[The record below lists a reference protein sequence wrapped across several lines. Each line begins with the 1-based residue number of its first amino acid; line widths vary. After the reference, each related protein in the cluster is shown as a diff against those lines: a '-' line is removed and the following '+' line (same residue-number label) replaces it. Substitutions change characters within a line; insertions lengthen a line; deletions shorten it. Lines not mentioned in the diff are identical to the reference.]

1 MKPASFV
8 PVIGAI
14 SPGEAG
20 EVPGLEE
27 TISYWTEGACS
38 AEEWFRELDGRWG
51 TAGFVVRRGEE
62 TLGFVVYGQREHL
75 PRAGRYPVGPLDEE
89 AVLLAYVGGD
99 PRTRRRLLVRMLR
112 DLRHRGVGRVEAIT
126 SDRGSPHHVPTP
138 VLLESGWRPVRRA
151 LYRRSYY
158 TLMRTDLGS
167 AVEVGEMARALI
179 GRVKLP
185 ALKKPVPAPGG
196 AMPHVSH
203 MSHVPHAAGAQGG
216 N

>member
-8 PVIGAI
+8 PVIVAI

-27 TISYWTEGACS
+27 TISYWTEGTRS
-38 AEEWFRELDGRWG
+38 AGEWFRELGDRWG
-51 TAGFVVRRGEE
+51 TAGFVVRRGED
-62 TLGFVVYGQREHL
+62 TLGFVVYGPSEHL
-75 PRAGRYPVGPLDEE
+75 PRAGRYPLGPLDEE
-89 AVLLAYVGGD
+89 AVLLAYVVGD

-112 DLRHRGVGRVEAIT
+112 DLRQRGASRAEAIA
-126 SDRGSPHHVPTP
+126 SDSGLPHHVPTP

-151 LYRRSYY
+151 PYRRSYY
-158 TLMRTDLGS
+158 TLVHTDLGS

-185 ALKKPVPAPGG
+185 GLKKTVPAPGG
-196 AMPHVSH
+196 ALSH
-203 MSHVPHAAGAQGG
+203 MSHATGAQRGR
-216 N
+216 

>member
-8 PVIGAI
+8 PVIAAI

-27 TISYWTEGACS
+27 TISYWTEGTRS
-38 AEEWFRELDGRWG
+38 AGEWFRELGDRWG

-62 TLGFVVYGQREHL
+62 TLGFVVYGPGEHL
-75 PRAGRYPVGPLDEE
+75 PRAGRYPLGPLDEE

-99 PRTRRRLLVRMLR
+99 PRTRRRLLVRMIR
-112 DLRHRGVGRVEAIT
+112 DLRQRGASRAEAIA
-126 SDRGSPHHVPTP
+126 SDSGLPHHVPTP

-151 LYRRSYY
+151 LYRSSYY
-158 TLMRTDLGS
+158 TLVDTDLGS

-185 ALKKPVPAPGG
+185 GLKKPVPAPGG
-196 AMPHVSH
+196 ALPH
-203 MSHVPHAAGAQGG
+203 MSHATGVQRGR
-216 N
+216 

>member
-8 PVIGAI
+8 PVIAAI

-27 TISYWTEGACS
+27 TISYWTEGTRS
-38 AEEWFRELDGRWG
+38 AGEWFRELGDRWG

-62 TLGFVVYGQREHL
+62 TLGFVVYGPGEHL
-75 PRAGRYPVGPLDEE
+75 PRAGRYPLGPLDEE

-99 PRTRRRLLVRMLR
+99 PRTRRRLLVRMIR
-112 DLRHRGVGRVEAIT
+112 DLRQRGASRAEAIA
-126 SDRGSPHHVPTP
+126 SDSGLPHHVPTP

-158 TLMRTDLGS
+158 TLVDTDLGG

-185 ALKKPVPAPGG
+185 GLKKPVPAPGG
-196 AMPHVSH
+196 ALPH
-203 MSHVPHAAGAQGG
+203 MSHATGAQRGR
-216 N
+216 

>member
-1 MKPASFV
+1 VKPAPFV

-14 SPGEAG
+14 SPGEAS

-27 TISYWTEGACS
+27 TISYWTEGTLS
-38 AEEWFRELDGRWG
+38 AEEWLRQLHRYCG
-51 TAGFVVRRGEE
+51 TAGFVVRRGED
-62 TLGFVVYGQREHL
+62 TLGFVLYGPREHL
-75 PRAGRYPVGPLDEE
+75 PRAGRYPLGPLDEG

-112 DLRHRGVGRVEAIT
+112 DLRHRGVGRVEAIA
-126 SDRGSPHHVPTP
+126 SDRGLPHHVPTP

-151 LYRRSYY
+151 PYRRSYY
-158 TLMRTDLGS
+158 TLVRTDLGS

-185 ALKKPVPAPGG
+185 GLKKPVPAPGG
-196 AMPHVSH
+196 ALSH
-203 MSHVPHAAGAQGG
+203 MSHESHAAGARGG
-216 N
+216 G

>member
-8 PVIGAI
+8 PVISAI
-14 SPGEAG
+14 SPGEAAR
-20 EVPGLEE
+20 VPGLEE
-27 TISYWTEGACS
+27 TISYWTEGTRS
-38 AEEWFRELDGRWG
+38 AGEWFREIGERWG
-51 TAGFVVRRGEE
+51 TAGFVVRRGED
-62 TLGFVVYGQREHL
+62 TLGFVVYGPGEHL
-75 PRAGRYPVGPLDEE
+75 PRAGRYPLGPLDEE

-112 DLRHRGVGRVEAIT
+112 DLRQRGASRAEAIA
-126 SDRGSPHHVPTP
+126 SDSGLPHHVPTP

-151 LYRRSYY
+151 PYRRSYY
-158 TLMRTDLGS
+158 TLVRTDLGS

-196 AMPHVSH
+196 AVPH
-203 MSHVPHAAGAQGG
+203 MSHATGAQRGR
-216 N
+216 